1 MPSIIDSSASELP
14 PLLGFCRAVI
24 SGDDGGGGDFCHQL
38 NSEQQNS
45 LLTLRD
51 VQK

>member
-1 MPSIIDSSASELP
+1 MPSIVDSSASELS

-24 SGDDGGGGDFCHQL
+24 SGDGGDFCHQL
-38 NSEQQNS
+38 DREQQNN